1 VTLATVIAAA
11 KISFDT
17 FAMFCFSAMLIAAKK
32 IAPLSSNHASLSHN
46 HKEQS
51 TYAFVAVN
59 QRLGGNAYVYF
70 EDDRNDKRPRKC
82 SPKMRRGGSR
92 RILLDCPS

>member
-32 IAPLSSNHASLSHN
+32 I
-46 HKEQS
+46 
-51 TYAFVAVN
+51 V
-59 QRLGGNAYVYF
+59 
-70 EDDRNDKRPRKC
+70 
-82 SPKMRRGGSR
+82 
-92 RILLDCPS
+92 LLAA